1 MSSFAKK
8 SVQIRLA
15 TRFAKTGINFI
26 AMVPTPWKRLGSAA
40 A

>member
-15 TRFAKTGINFI
+15 MRFAKTGKNFI
-26 AMVPTPWKRLGSAA
+26 AMVLTPWKRLESADA
-40 A
+40 